1 MTWDFDLKITGLL
14 PKCTFQHLKQIQAF
28 LITTSLAQNIPI
40 FSKFLRRSTEF
51 GTMGYS
57 DVIFSQ
63 LGDHFLNE
71 TILWN
76 VMIRGYAFNGPVENA
91 LLLFDEMLQR
101 GVKPHNY
108 TYPYVISSCCEYGWY
123 REAEIVHCQIV
134 KSGFES
140 NPSVANSL
148 FNMYLKMPASK
159 QETTDSKLT
168 NARKVFDNMLVRP
181 VEACNR
187 LITEYGN
194 SGDIKSARRM
204 FENMKERDVVSWNSM
219 ISGYAKAG
227 EVANARELF
236 DSMPERNV
244 ISWTSMI
251 GVYAD
256 AGDLETA
263 RQVFDEMPHRNVVSW
278 NSMISCYIHH
288 SKFEETL
295 SLFLQMQSEGL
306 LPDGYTFV
314 SALLACSKLG
324 DLEFG
329 RYVHCLIRDWSQL
342 RVMVGTAL
350 VEMYAQCGDVN
361 RSFSIFTKI
370 GNKDVFCWNVMI
382 RSLAIH
388 GRAEDAIKLF
398 WSMQKAGTKPN
409 DYSFTSTLFAC
420 SLGGLLEEGRRIFAS
435 MARDYQ
441 VRPKIEHYGCMV
453 DLLCRNGQVEEAQV
467 LVRNMPYEPDTAIL
481 GALLAGC
488 KVRGDVKSA
497 ETVGK
502 RAMESTA
509 EESGVYA
516 LLSSIH
522 ADAGQWPE
530 VQEAREKMDEMKI
543 HKTTGISN
551 YHAEAC

>member
-148 FNMYLKMPASK
+148 FNMYLKMPA
-159 QETTDSKLT
+159 
-168 NARKVFDNMLVRP
+168 
-181 VEACNR
+181 C
-187 LITEYGN
+187 
-194 SGDIKSARRM
+194 
-204 FENMKERDVVSWNSM
+204 
-219 ISGYAKAG
+219 YAKAG